1 MTYLSEKHLEKL
13 HLWEQSLFTDP
24 KNFNTRVIQKTKN
37 NGRLELK
44 YDNEFIFTTHGIS
57 GGHFYS
63 ESNLTPLL
71 KDNPESVFRKWDAI
85 SVCVVSD
92 KAPYFYGSSIGFILG
107 IPKQNILLTSPED
120 LWFNNHIGTVFDRN
134 IDPSIKEKKVKNKKI
149 INNGLLSFHV
159 KEKFEN
165 LLPPLELFTAP
176 KKLITDRDIHN
187 EIIVCG
193 KPNVNIH
200 RGFPRTGE
208 IKVKA
213 AYVLINE
220 EINQKKEEIILKKE
234 FSYISKISQRFNI
247 PLIFIP
253 GLIK

>member
-1 MTYLSEKHLEKL
+1 M
-13 HLWEQSLFTDP
+13 
-24 KNFNTRVIQKTKN
+24 
-37 NGRLELK
+37 
-44 YDNEFIFTTHGIS
+44 
-57 GGHFYS
+57 
-63 ESNLTPLL
+63 
-71 KDNPESVFRKWDAI
+71 
-85 SVCVVSD
+85 
-92 KAPYFYGSSIGFILG
+92 
-107 IPKQNILLTSPED
+107 
-120 LWFNNHIGTVFDRN
+120 
-134 IDPSIKEKKVKNKKI
+134 
-149 INNGLLSFHV
+149 
-159 KEKFEN
+159 
-165 LLPPLELFTAP
+165 PPLELFTAP